1 MVKQQGCR
9 RKGQNFESFTSI
21 KREYKR
27 KIHRQSRKALKLKKK
42 EKILA
47 KQREKEEV
55 QEKQLKKKGD
65 AVNSIVSLRV
75 RAWLSV

>member
-9 RKGQNFESFTSI
+9 RKGHNFESFTSI

-27 KIHRQSRKALKLKKK
+27 KIQRQSRKALKLKKK

-75 RAWLSV
+75 RAWLSI

>member
-27 KIHRQSRKALKLKKK
+27 KIQRQSRKALKLKKK

-47 KQREKEEV
+47 KTEREGRSSGKTIKE
-55 QEKQLKKKGD
+55 KGRC
-65 AVNSIVSLRV
+65 SK
-75 RAWLSV
+75 

>member
-27 KIHRQSRKALKLKKK
+27 KIQRQSRKALKLKKK

-47 KQREKEEV
+47 KTEREGISSGKTIKE
-55 QEKQLKKKGD
+55 KGRC
-65 AVNSIVSLRV
+65 SK
-75 RAWLSV
+75 

>member
-27 KIHRQSRKALKLKKK
+27 KIQRQSRKALKLKKK

-47 KQREKEEV
+47 KTERDGTSSGKTIKEKGRCS
-55 QEKQLKKKGD
+55 K
-65 AVNSIVSLRV
+65 
-75 RAWLSV
+75 